1 MKILIA
7 DDEPLARMRLRALV
21 KEIGLCELLEAEA
34 SNGKEVL
41 EMVRAYLPDVIL
53 LDIGMPGMNGM
64 EAARQLGDFINP
76 PVLIFTT
83 AYDEYALEAFERQA
97 VDYLLKP
104 IRKERLQQAL
114 ERALALY
121 KEPRVAK
128 PDLSESPTFSG
139 VARTHI
145 SATVHGELK
154 LIPVE
159 KIYYL
164 RADQKYVTLRW
175 SGGEVLLDEALK
187 NLEPEFSGQ
196 FLRIHRNAL
205 VALVHIGG
213 MKKNREGQYFITFK
227 DIDDS
232 LEISRRHLQAVKQT
246 IRDMWGKRKETD

>member
-21 KEIGLCELLEAEA
+21 KEIGLCELLNAEA

-41 EMVRAYLPDVIL
+41 EMVQAYSPDVIL
-53 LDIGMPGMNGM
+53 LDIGMPGLSGM
-64 EAARQLGDFINP
+64 EAARLLGDFTNP

-114 ERALALY
+114 ERALALH
-121 KEPRVAK
+121 KEPRLAK
-128 PDLSESPTFSG
+128 PNLSEAPTSE

-175 SGGEVLLDEALK
+175 SGGEVLLDETLK

-205 VALVHIGG
+205 VALVYIGG
-213 MKKNREGQYFITFK
+213 LKKDREGQYFITFK
-227 DIDDS
+227 DIDDR